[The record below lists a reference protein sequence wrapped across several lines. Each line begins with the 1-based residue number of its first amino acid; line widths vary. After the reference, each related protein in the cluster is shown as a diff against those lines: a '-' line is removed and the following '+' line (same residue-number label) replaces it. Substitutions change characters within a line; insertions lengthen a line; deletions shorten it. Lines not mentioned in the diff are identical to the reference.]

1 MNGRLARSFPSP
13 LKRCLIVLF
22 FVRLCTLQYLEMNC
36 TPLNNNKKKKGS
48 TTGKSPTSSLES
60 AIPLNNSGVSL
71 MMAARH
77 GDAVNVLR
85 KSLIV
90 DKEHYERGLKLLKN
104 QEGLLPPSAALSS
117 DIHMHLALTLPIS
130 KKSSHSSLSNTASS
144 SVFVYEKA
152 LMLHDSQPLSV
163 SQLLPKLQR
172 KQQHQVKHQLLLERI
187 RTMSAV
193 SLFNMGLAYHQ
204 RSKQD
209 STLNTKRQ
217 RRNAA
222 EQMYICALEVVLP
235 KHTHSAMKNGS
246 DAVVSDRGSTLL
258 VVLLAAANNLAVIVG
273 SSDEN
278 TNNGDTN
285 NSKRIVTLFRLVL
298 KLLSDHQALQVASL
312 NFISAQE
319 WKGVLSNIGKA
330 LVILQRQ
337 IHKDTIQGLAT
348 LSTAA
353 TAAAMMNS
361 APAGS
366 MTTNSLCPVAVRST
380 TNPFSP
386 SATAGSMTTNS
397 LCPVAVR
404 STTNPFSPSA
414 ESSSNTSCGIPSTA
428 QQQLQ
433 PLSPSQVQLMA
444 LRILTGAA
452 LHNGCFSK

>member
-36 TPLNNNKKKKGS
+36 TPLNNSKKKGS
-48 TTGKSPTSSLES
+48 TTRKPPISSLES

-117 DIHMHLALTLPIS
+117 DIHMHLALTLPAS
-130 KKSSHSSLSNTASS
+130 KKSSHSSLSNMASS

-273 SSDEN
+273 SSDED
-278 TNNGDTN
+278 TNNGDTGETVDTN

-353 TAAAMMNS
+353 TAAAMNS

-380 TNPFSP
+380 TNPF
-386 SATAGSMTTNS
+386 
-397 LCPVAVR
+397 L
-404 STTNPFSPSA
+404 PSA